1 LNDTHNGTARK
12 MLHFIASGKNQT
24 NSTNAEQH
32 VIMTGNRC
40 PAGVCPVEVIIVP
53 GAYESRV
60 RYWDVPSDW
69 PNGTVPTEG

>member
-1 LNDTHNGTARK
+1 
-12 MLHFIASGKNQT
+12 
-24 NSTNAEQH
+24 
-32 VIMTGNRC
+32 MTGNRC
-40 PAGVCPVEVIIVP
+40 PAGVCPVEEIIVP